1 MHTKYGMVRFRGF
14 PNRKEFAMTAPQQ
27 TQDRTAPRSP
37 FRSDTCPDH
46 CDSCAWGIGGESA
59 VSGSTAIPLVSR
71 TLTEYRSECG
81 AVEVVLTG
89 SNTVGAIH
97 GGRFFP
103 GRKTPALQR
112 LLAGVGL
119 MPLG

>member
-1 MHTKYGMVRFRGF
+1 MVRFRGF

-46 CDSCAWGIGGESA
+46 CDSCAWGIGGENA
-59 VSGSTAIPLVSR
+59 VSGSAAIPRVSR
-71 TLTEYRSECG
+71 TLAEYRSDCG
-81 AVEVVLTG
+81 GVEVVLTG
-89 SNTVGAIH
+89 SNAVGAIH

>member
-1 MHTKYGMVRFRGF
+1 MVRFRGF
-14 PNRKEFAMTAPQQ
+14 PNRKELAMTAPQNTGDQ
-27 TQDRTAPRSP
+27 EAPRSP
-37 FRSDTCPDH
+37 FRSSICPHD
-46 CDSCAWGIGGESA
+46 CNSCAWGIGGENATPGSA
-59 VSGSTAIPLVSR
+59 AIPRVSR

-89 SNTVGAIH
+89 SNSVGAIH

-103 GRKTPALQR
+103 GRETPALQR
-112 LLAGVGL
+112 LLAGSGL